1 MSFYDYCVSEDKT
14 ELLNQWAM
22 DLNCGLTPHDVAARS
37 HKKVW
42 WICEKGH
49 KYQSVIED
57 RTGRGSGCPYCA
69 GRRVLVGF
77 NDLASQNPELAAQWH
92 PTLNGVLTPEMVA
105 PGSERKV
112 WWMCEQGHSWE
123 ADTATRTRGSDCP
136 VCTHR
141 TLVPGAND
149 LAATHPELAA
159 QWHPTLNENLSPKDV
174 FAGDCRR
181 KAWWICEKGHEWQ
194 AAISSRRSSG
204 CPYCAGK
211 LVLPGFNDLASQLPD
226 VAQDW
231 HPTLNGDLTPQMVTV
246 NSNKKVWWQC
256 QRGHAYQSSVAGHS
270 TGGRG
275 CPYCANR
282 RVLPGFNDLDTV
294 YPVIAAQWH
303 PSLNNELTP
312 KEVTAGSDKKV
323 WWKCN
328 MGHIWKAFIYSR
340 TGPDKCGCPVCAGTI
355 NKKRAEKYR
364 AMLAE
369 VGLEWKP
376 DSVGSV

>member
-136 VCTHR
+136 VCAHR

-159 QWHPTLNENLSPKDV
+159 QWHPTLNGSLEPQDV
-174 FAGDCRR
+174 FAGDGRR

-194 AAISSRRSSG
+194 AAISSRRSRG

-211 LVLPGFNDLASQLPD
+211 IVLHGFNDLASQMPD

-231 HPTLNGDLTPQMVTV
+231 HPALNGDLTPQMVTV

-323 WWKCN
+323 WWQCN

-340 TGPDKCGCPVCAGTI
+340 TGPDKCGCPVCAGAI
-355 NKKRAEKYR
+355 NRKRAEKYR

-376 DSVGSV
+376 DSVESV